1 MISPLGTVLDLLEAG
16 ASGAPA
22 LSAPG
27 GAPLMFRALRQL
39 ARDTLSALNAKGIG
53 RNDRVAVVLDN
64 GPQMAAAFVAIAA
77 GATAAPLNPGY
88 RADEFEFYL
97 NDLNAKLLIVESGK
111 ESPAIAVAEKLGIPV
126 GRLRGQA
133 ERGAGAFQLEFAS
146 KVST

>member
-16 ASGAPA
+16 APGAPA

-39 ARDTLSALNAKGIG
+39 ARDTLSALNAMGIG
-53 RNDRVAVVLDN
+53 RNDRVAIVLDN
-64 GPQMAAAFVAIAA
+64 GPEMAAAFVSVAA

-97 NDLNAKLLIVESGK
+97 TDLKAKLLIIERDKS
-111 ESPAIAVAEKLGIPV
+111 SPEI
-126 GRLRGQA
+126 GRASCR
-133 ERGAGAFQLEFAS
+133 ER
-146 KVST
+146 V